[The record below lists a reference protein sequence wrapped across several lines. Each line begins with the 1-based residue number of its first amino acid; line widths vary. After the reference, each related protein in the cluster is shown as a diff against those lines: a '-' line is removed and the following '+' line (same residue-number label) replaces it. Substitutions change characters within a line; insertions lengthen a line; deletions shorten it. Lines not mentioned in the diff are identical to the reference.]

1 MAEDRP
7 TLLAER
13 IGTVTPPRHPT
24 SDGLTWRSATRGDV
38 DGLLAFHA
46 DVARADHPN
55 WVETRDE
62 VLEVFELP
70 HIDPLADTLI
80 ALDGD
85 GRILASGHVLCP
97 PGRETLVRSL
107 VLGAVRPEARGRG
120 LGRALLGWQLAR
132 AREQLAASGSAL
144 PGWIMGYAEQRAPDA
159 SALLERHGMAL
170 RRYFFTL
177 DRELSAPIEPAEAP
191 AGVRIVGWDPD
202 WSESTRLARN
212 TAFVDHWGSQSTSVE
227 SWNAMAGGSRFAPG
241 LSFLAIA
248 ADPDGRES
256 VVAFVI
262 ALRNEDDWEG
272 QGFTSAYVQLVG
284 VVREWRGRRLGH
296 ALLARHF
303 EAARAAGL
311 DRSVLDVDAENPTGA
326 LGLYTRLG
334 YRVAE
339 EQTHVSHVLEY

>member
-7 TLLAER
+7 PALADR
-13 IGTVTPPRHPT
+13 IGAVSPPRRPT
-24 SDGLTWRSATRGDV
+24 GDGLTWRPATRGDL
-38 DGLLAFHA
+38 DELLAFHA

-70 HIDPLADTLI
+70 HIDPFADTLL
-80 ALDGD
+80 ALDG
-85 GRILASGHVLCP
+85 GRILASGYVLCP

-120 LGRALLGWQLAR
+120 LGRELLGWQLAR
-132 AREQLAASGSAL
+132 ARQQLAASGSTL

-159 SALLERHGMAL
+159 SALLERHGLAL

-177 DRELSAPIEPAEAP
+177 DRELSAPIDAVESP
-191 AGVRIVGWDPD
+191 AGVRLVGWDPN
-202 WSESTRLARN
+202 WSESARLARN
-212 TAFVDHWGSQSTSVE
+212 AAFVDHWGSQSTSVE
-227 SWNAMAGGSRFAPG
+227 SWNAMAEGSQFAPG
-241 LSFLAIA
+241 LSYLAIA
-248 ADPDGRES
+248 ADGDGHES

-262 ALRNEDDWEG
+262 ALRNEGDWEG

-284 VVREWRGRRLGH
+284 VVREWRGRRLAQ
-296 ALLARHF
+296 ALLARHL

-311 DRSVLDVDAENPTGA
+311 DRSVLDVDAQNPTGA
-326 LGLYTRLG
+326 LGLYTGLG

-339 EQTHVSHVLEY
+339 EQTHMSYVLEY